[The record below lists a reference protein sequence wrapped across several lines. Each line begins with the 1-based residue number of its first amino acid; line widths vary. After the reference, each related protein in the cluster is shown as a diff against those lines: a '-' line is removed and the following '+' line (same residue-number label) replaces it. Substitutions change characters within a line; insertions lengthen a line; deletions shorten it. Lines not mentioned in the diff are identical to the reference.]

1 MKSRCR
7 RWRQGDPRQT
17 NRETE
22 SLSRIYGP
30 PRAGSLSSPL
40 TLSLSLQRLHVLG
53 GSGKTH
59 NLRLVATG
67 QPQHEGSCQK
77 AGNPLWGREGVGQGA
92 AKKTETNY
100 VCLMR
105 KGSSLSS
112 SLSEGET
119 DMQMQHIQYSAVA
132 KYVPA

>member
-1 MKSRCR
+1 MGHPERAL
-7 RWRQGDPRQT
+7 
-17 NRETE
+17 
-22 SLSRIYGP
+22 SLP
-30 PRAGSLSSPL
+30 
-40 TLSLSLQRLHVLG
+40 LSLSLSLCSVSMSWAEAERRTTCVLWQQYNRSTKEAVKRL
-53 GSGKTH
+53 
-59 NLRLVATG
+59 ATLF
-67 QPQHEGSCQK
+67 
-77 AGNPLWGREGVGQGA
+77 AGREGVAQGA

-119 DMQMQHIQYSAVA
+119 DMQMQHIQYRAVA